1 MSSTVAKRTDGDDAP
16 GSGPGLFRR
25 VLRFLTQPP
34 KKKVDESLAIIRD
47 GLGIEKNLDHD
58 AGNPEGPVPGTLIQ
72 HAPTEIEVVPT
83 ETMARP
89 IFYAP
94 DMDGQADPG
103 EVVWIWVSADG
114 PQLPAKER
122 AMVVVGRSRS
132 SILGLLISCNPE
144 HRGDEDWLDIGSGVW
159 DQRGRQSWVRLDRVL
174 EVGELGIRRQGTA
187 IPRGR
192 FERIANRLRTDF
204 GWT

>member
-1 MSSTVAKRTDGDDAP
+1 MSSTVASKADGEDTP
-16 GSGPGLFRR
+16 RSGPGLLRR
-25 VLRFLTQPP
+25 VMRFLTQPP
-34 KKKVDESLAIIRD
+34 RKKVDESLAIIRD
-47 GLGIEKNLDHD
+47 GLGIERHQDPD
-58 AGNPEGPVPGTLIQ
+58 PANPESPAPGATFQ

-103 EVVWIWVSADG
+103 EVVWIWVPADG
-114 PQLPAKER
+114 PTLPAKER

-144 HRGDEDWLDIGSGVW
+144 HRGDEDWLDIGSGGW

-174 EVGELGIRRQGTA
+174 EVGELGIRRQGTVV
-187 IPRGR
+187 PRGR
-192 FERIANRLRTDF
+192 FERIANRMRTDF